1 MRPLADGMFVLPAG
15 IEWADLAWIAE
26 RVAIIAAVFAI
37 IGILLLRRLAG
48 RSIGFMVAITVL
60 VCSLTSMAGIGVIA
74 VRMVGTPSERN
85 DMLDLMAVAGLGGLA
100 VAVFVGRRLTK
111 ASRALSSAVQGVG
124 DTGVYVAPKLTLPA
138 ELSDLS
144 AELTATH
151 ERLTQARSRER
162 ALEASRRELVAWVSH
177 DLRTPLAGLRAMA
190 EALEDQVVVDPR
202 EVNQYHSQIR
212 REVDRLTVMIDD
224 LFELSRIH
232 AGALR
237 LTKRMVGL
245 EDLVAEVVASTDPVA
260 RAKGV
265 RLTGAAVRGMPVYV
279 DAAEM
284 GRALRNLVT
293 NAIRHTPPDGDV
305 EVLAEVQSGMACV
318 SVSDACGGIPPGDLP
333 RVFDVAFRGESARTP
348 GPQEGAG
355 LGLSIARGIVE
366 AHSGQIAV
374 RNAGLGC
381 QFLIRLPLARGGVP
395 ALNRTVPRR
404 RVGAHTGPI
413 PGIHTGPMAAAPGSP
428 AHAGAR
434 LSHHPLTE
442 GKTARQ
448 RFRAAAAGP
457 PTRACSGRT
466 GWQSARLPQAC
477 AASSSPA
484 PGAMRT
490 TAMSHRGGRDHYRVT
505 LPWFGAVDPR
515 CCCEKRGPWGY
526 SGTPRPGPGRAP
538 ATGRKRTRPGRP
550 RTSSAPGSRG
560 PAPRPRA
567 RPRCA

>member
-1 MRPLADGMFVLPAG
+1 MNDTLSIVLTASAWAAG
-15 IEWADLAWIAE
+15 
-26 RVAIIAAVFAI
+26 
-37 IGILLLRRLAG
+37 
-48 RSIGFMVAITVL
+48 
-60 VCSLTSMAGIGVIA
+60 
-74 VRMVGTPSERN
+74 
-85 DMLDLMAVAGLGGLA
+85 GGLA
-100 VAVFVGRRLTK
+100 VWLVTMPLRRRSIVALLASIVLAGTVASVAAVIGSVHAMFLTTNELVVTVTVAIVAGLAAAIAAAAAGRRLTK
-111 ASRALSSAVQGVG
+111 DNRALRKAVTEVG
-124 DTGVYVAPKLTLPA
+124 LGRVPDDDGPKLTSQLDQVRR
-138 ELSDLS
+138 ELS
-144 AELTATH
+144 ATAR
-151 ERLTQARSRER
+151 RLAASRER
-162 ALEASRRELVAWVSH
+162 EQALEASRRELVAWVSH

-293 NAIRHTPPDGDV
+293 NAIRHTPPDGEV

-318 SVSDACGGIPPGDLP
+318 SVSDACGGIPPEDLP

-348 GPQEGAG
+348 GPQSGGG

-374 RNAGLGC
+374 RNAGRGC

-413 PGIHTGPMAAAPGSP
+413 PGIHTGPMAAAHTGPMAATPGSP
-428 AHAGAR
+428 AHAGPA
-434 LSHHPLTE
+434 P
-442 GKTARQ
+442 
-448 RFRAAAAGP
+448 AGP
-457 PTRACSGRT
+457 ASPGPAHTGPIPTR
-466 GWQSARLPQAC
+466 
-477 AASSSPA
+477 
-484 PGAMRT
+484 
-490 TAMSHRGGRDHYRVT
+490 
-505 LPWFGAVDPR
+505 
-515 CCCEKRGPWGY
+515 
-526 SGTPRPGPGRAP
+526 
-538 ATGRKRTRPGRP
+538 
-550 RTSSAPGSRG
+550 
-560 PAPRPRA
+560 
-567 RPRCA
+567 